1 MARQDGIDQP
11 NGPAIRSGTR
21 LHPPNPRPHGLPCSG
36 SSAPLAY
43 PEPPAC
49 PTPSGHAR
57 GRPRPPRR
65 PATPASPVIAPTGEA
80 LIVADMQSYTIGQAA
95 RLLGVSPDT
104 ARRWADAG
112 RVATH
117 RDETGRRLI
126 DGKDLAEFSV
136 ELAGSSGG
144 EEGASYTS
152 ARNAF
157 PGIVTAIKLG
167 DVAAQVE
174 IQAGPHRLV
183 SLLTREAVEELGL
196 EVGMEATAR
205 VKSTNV
211 HIDRV

>member
-1 MARQDGIDQP
+1 
-11 NGPAIRSGTR
+11 
-21 LHPPNPRPHGLPCSG
+21 
-36 SSAPLAY
+36 
-43 PEPPAC
+43 
-49 PTPSGHAR
+49 
-57 GRPRPPRR
+57 
-65 PATPASPVIAPTGEA
+65 
-80 LIVADMQSYTIGQAA
+80 MQSYTIGQAA

-112 RVATH
+112 KVPTY
-117 RDETGRRLI
+117 RDEAGRRLI
-126 DGKDLAEFSV
+126 DGRDLAAFST
-136 ELAGSSGG
+136 ELARSSGG
-144 EEGASYTS
+144 EEDPSYTS

-196 EVGMEATAR
+196 EVGVRATAR

-211 HIDRV
+211 HVDRL

>member
-1 MARQDGIDQP
+1 
-11 NGPAIRSGTR
+11 
-21 LHPPNPRPHGLPCSG
+21 
-36 SSAPLAY
+36 
-43 PEPPAC
+43 
-49 PTPSGHAR
+49 
-57 GRPRPPRR
+57 
-65 PATPASPVIAPTGEA
+65 
-80 LIVADMQSYTIGQAA
+80 MQSYTIGQAA

-112 RVATH
+112 RMTTH
-117 RDETGRRLI
+117 RDESGRRLI
-126 DGKDLAEFSV
+126 DGRDLAAFSV
-136 ELAGSSGG
+136 ELARAGGGSG
-144 EEGASYTS
+144 EEDTS
-152 ARNAF
+152 HTSVRNAF